1 MPYYPSP
8 PIAYAP
14 SDDGAQALVA
24 LPPVDLKKNRP
35 TTQQQLVDTRRIP
48 ERNQK
53 QQPIGGY
60 DDDYEEEDDYI
71 PNEGYLGH
79 AGYRKRPQ
87 SPLVSGIKEN
97 IKKEVHKKVPTYS
110 KPETTSEE
118 ENSVRFPDEKNS
130 DEKYENEKDDEED
143 DDVSEEVIFPQD
155 EEKAYRN
162 EANYNR
168 NHDVDHVYPVPKN
181 TRDQILIN
189 TQNNRNRNSEKESYN
204 SPNQNIFQPQ
214 NVPKN
219 SYSQL
224 ENIPKNSYSQPQR
237 NNDPPRYHESQ
248 QNVYTPGI
256 QSPEKL
262 LKNIDRN
269 NYPRVQAAKLP
280 TVREILEEVSRFPQ
294 RKPNQEYLEA
304 HRKTKENKNQ
314 QYPDIQQYY
323 SLGGQQIY
331 GQRGQRDGVRNSQ
344 QTRNLPPQHIQVD
357 PRLHQPG
364 SVGNV
369 TPLQHAP
376 QTQQTVRG
384 TNAHEQLQLHRQLEQ
399 LAQQQNLRNNQ
410 QQISRGIT
418 PLEQLQQQQTKPPF
432 SPVVLLSRGPPSQD
446 HAVDVWYARQ

>member
-24 LPPVDLKKNRP
+24 LPPTDLKKNRP
-35 TTQQQLVDTRRIP
+35 STQQQLVDTRRIP

-60 DDDYEEEDDYI
+60 DDDDYEDI

-97 IKKEVHKKVPTYS
+97 IKKDVHKKVPTYS
-110 KPETTSEE
+110 KPDTTSEE
-118 ENSVRFPDEKNS
+118 ENSVRFPDEKDS
-130 DEKYENEKDDEED
+130 DEKYDNERDGDDDDD

-155 EEKAYRN
+155 EEKDYRN
-162 EANYNR
+162 EAKYNR

-189 TQNNRNRNSEKESYN
+189 TQNDRNRNSGKENYPN
-204 SPNQNIFQPQ
+204 IPNQNIFQTQNTPQ
-214 NVPKN
+214 
-219 SYSQL
+219 
-224 ENIPKNSYSQPQR
+224 NSYSQPQR
-237 NNDPPRYHESQ
+237 NVDPPRYHESQ

-269 NYPRVQAAKLP
+269 AYPRVQAAKLP

-294 RKPNQEYLEA
+294 RKPNQDYLEA

-323 SLGGQQIY
+323 TLGGQQIY
-331 GQRGQRDGVRNSQ
+331 GERGQRDGVRNGQ
-344 QTRNLPPQHIQVD
+344 QTRNPPHQHIQVD

-364 SVGNV
+364 NVGNI
-369 TPLQHAP
+369 TPLHHVP
-376 QTQQTVRG
+376 QTQQAVRG
-384 TNAHEQLQLHRQLEQ
+384 TNTHEQLQLQRQLEQ

-410 QQISRGIT
+410 HQISRGIT
-418 PLEQLQQQQTKPPF
+418 PLEQLQQQTKPPF

-446 HAVDVWYARQ
+446 QAVDVWYARQ